1 MTIKQS
7 ILLLLLPLG
16 VSFNAFAGYWTYY
29 HQGATERFT
38 TQAAALSYGKSN
50 KFKDSYYCYS
60 LKSITNETSSYV
72 QGYWIQ
78 YDKSCSSVRNTNAYY
93 QLNTKYVSTDACS
106 PGQELNDSTGKC
118 ETPPPTCG
126 PDEQLNPDS
135 LECEPVPF
143 CDRDS
148 TNDQLFQ
155 AEQSCAAQGGI
166 FSFQCSNGG
175 VFEGPEGLQTKCTQP
190 NECVMGY
197 PNWPDCLGDLDP
209 TDPLPD
215 PDSNFDSGTAEPIT
229 PDNPSFDK
237 TEPDAV
243 TPTDTTD
250 TAVLEAVQNLN
261 RDTNQG
267 FKALNAD
274 MNQGFNDVNNQLNRL
289 NQTNNAIGQSIVD
302 QMNQDYR
309 AHLAQKGLLLQQT
322 GAINNGM
329 SSIVKSIGEQT
340 GTLNDSLTGIGKKLD
355 ELNLNIKDSAPC
367 DPNEDPLSCEGEHG
381 LGEPTV
387 GTINTQIN
395 HAVEGMFEESEAGMI
410 GAVRGYVDDAGVSSI
425 QTHID
430 GAIGL
435 AMGALPNISDCTSFS
450 MPTPFGDSID
460 FGCEFSVKFKAVASF
475 LMYIYTAWTLID
487 ILLTGVTPAAGTVPY
502 MSRR

>member
-7 ILLLLLPLG
+7 ILLLLLSLG
-16 VSFNAFAGYWTYY
+16 VSFSVFSASDDLYTVTFQKNGSIKSCLAVGSTYSDSHIRSMRCDY
-29 HQGATERFT
+29 GASWEVYSCSP
-38 TQAAALSYGKSN
+38 SYN
-50 KFKDSYYCYS
+50 RIYCYN
-60 LKSITNETSSYV
+60 TYN
-72 QGYWIQ
+72 
-78 YDKSCSSVRNTNAYY
+78 YDKFHAYDVVQVSSCPSGQS
-93 QLNTKYVSTDACS
+93 LN
-106 PGQELNDSTGKC
+106 PLTGKC
-118 ETPPPTCG
+118 EEACPEGTEKDPLTG
-126 PDEQLNPDS
+126 
-135 LECEPVPF
+135 ECKPIPF
-143 CDRDS
+143 CDLDS
-148 TNDQLFQ
+148 TNDQIFE

-166 FSFQCSNGG
+166 FSFQCHNGDQVG
-175 VFEGPEGLQTKCTQP
+175 FPQGLTTNCVQP

-215 PDSNFDSGTAEPIT
+215 PDSNFDSGTADPIT

-267 FKALNAD
+267 FTALNAD

-340 GTLNDSLTGIGKKLD
+340 GTLNDSLTGIGEKLD
-355 ELNLNIKDSAPC
+355 ELNLNIKDAAPC

-410 GAVRGYVDDAGVSSI
+410 GAVQGYVDDAGVSSI

-450 MPTPFGDSID
+450 LPTPFGDSID

>member
-7 ILLLLLPLG
+7 ILLLLLSLG
-16 VSFNAFAGYWTYY
+16 VSFSVSADVYRLTQSIGGNFAPCLSVGDVVSFSAVNSSCNGTDLTHMSGYTFESIYMYNSWTAKVKYRYKKTGDVYTVSAFKISA
-29 HQGATERFT
+29 ATCESPNQIST
-38 TQAAALSYGKSN
+38 T
-50 KFKDSYYCYS
+50 
-60 LKSITNETSSYV
+60 
-72 QGYWIQ
+72 
-78 YDKSCSSVRNTNAYY
+78 
-93 QLNTKYVSTDACS
+93 
-106 PGQELNDSTGKC
+106 TGKC
-118 ETPPPTCG
+118 EAPPTCG
-126 PDEQLNPDS
+126 VDEILNPDTY
-135 LECEPVPF
+135 ECEPIPF

-148 TNDQLFQ
+148 TNEQLFQ

-215 PDSNFDSGTAEPIT
+215 PDSNFDSGTADPIT

-267 FKALNAD
+267 FTALNAD

-322 GAINNGM
+322 GAINNGT

-340 GTLNDSLTGIGKKLD
+340 GTLNDSLTGIGEKLD

-410 GAVRGYVDDAGVSSI
+410 GAVQGYVDDAGVSSI

-450 MPTPFGDSID
+450 LPTPFGDSID

>member
-7 ILLLLLPLG
+7 ILLLLLSLG
-16 VSFNAFAGYWTYY
+16 VSFSVSADVYRLTRSTGGNFAPCLSVGDVVSFSAVNSSCKGTDLTNMNGYTFESIYYFNSWTAKVKYRYKKTGDVYTVSAFSISA
-29 HQGATERFT
+29 ATCESPNQIST
-38 TQAAALSYGKSN
+38 T
-50 KFKDSYYCYS
+50 
-60 LKSITNETSSYV
+60 
-72 QGYWIQ
+72 
-78 YDKSCSSVRNTNAYY
+78 
-93 QLNTKYVSTDACS
+93 
-106 PGQELNDSTGKC
+106 TGKC
-118 ETPPPTCG
+118 EAPPTCG
-126 PDEQLNPDS
+126 VDEVLNPDTY
-135 LECEPVPF
+135 ECEPIPF

-148 TNDQLFQ
+148 TNEQLFQ

-215 PDSNFDSGTAEPIT
+215 PDSNFDSGTSDPIT
-229 PDNPSFDK
+229 PDTPSFDK

-267 FKALNAD
+267 FTALNAD

-322 GAINNGM
+322 GAINNGA

-340 GTLNDSLTGIGKKLD
+340 GTLNDSLTGIGEKLD

-410 GAVRGYVDDAGVSSI
+410 GAVQGYVDDAGVSSI